1 MATYTITAPDGQ
13 QYDVTAPDN
22 ATQDQVLAYAK
33 ANYQK
38 TAPMVGVTPQP
49 TQQQVTPQ
57 EPPSMIERA
66 FGLGSPLMRTIK
78 GAVVDP
84 LLGVNQL
91 LASTGLFGE
100 GIKQGATQNVQQYEE
115 ATKQAR
121 GRVGSTGFDPYQL
134 LGAVVSP
141 VNKVLP
147 PAAATAGIGG
157 KIAQGAATGALYG
170 GITPTTGKSED
181 FTSDKLTQIGLG
193 AFLGGTIPGL
203 VESSALL
210 KKFYK
215 TLPVSEKN
223 KQEAFKRYVDKL
235 AGPDKEQIIADL
247 RNAGEI
253 VSGSK
258 PTAAEALATTPSG
271 VGLIK
276 EQQRVAAGVTEA
288 PKFITRAQEQA
299 AAREQALTGAFGTPA
314 DLASAKAARTAETA
328 PLRETALAQ
337 ANIYWQAA
345 PKLEEAVA
353 GKQQSFVGAL
363 QGEGKAATEVA
374 QATERANTWSP
385 IPGQPRFPGRYSPNY
400 ERAAEY
406 KKVSEEFGNIS
417 DQRKAELN
425 FKKLQLQSIT
435 DEGFYPLSADSL
447 ISKIDTS
454 LSKTG
459 EKSNQMLVNSLQSIR
474 DKLAQYSDDNGII
487 NSIDLYNVRK
497 EIGDD
502 IRSFLVQRQGTNA
515 SFGAQAAGVE
525 KRLKSLLDESINKAS
540 GTTVWNDYLSN
551 FANHSQKINRM
562 EVGQELIKKLGSPL
576 TDAEKAGA
584 FATAI
589 ENAPQLIKR
598 TTGVPRFEKLSDF
611 LDGSQ
616 IKAVENVLAD
626 LSRKAKSVEIAK
638 GVKGAG
644 DNIIGAGEQIP
655 SMLSAKVTAAKS
667 LLSALKFGSQAQFD
681 KKFADLSLDTQ
692 KLADFLEVIPKSSTE
707 KLVQA
712 MYAKLSPNNQQFLQ
726 DLARSVKFPSQ
737 QAVTGGLIQQGV
749 REP

>member
-22 ATQDQVLAYAK
+22 ATQDQVLSYAK

-38 TAPMVGVTPQP
+38 ATPMAVVTPQP
-49 TQQQVTPQ
+49 TQQQAAPQ

-91 LASTGLFGE
+91 LANTGLFGE

-121 GRVGSTGFDPYQL
+121 ERVGSTGFDPYQL
-134 LGAVVSP
+134 LGVVVSP
-141 VNKVLP
+141 INKAIP
-147 PAAATAGIGG
+147 PIAATTSRTG
-157 KIAQGAATGALYG
+157 KIVQDATTGALYG
-170 GITPTTGKSED
+170 GITPTTGKTED
-181 FTSDKLTQIGLG
+181 FASDKFTQIGLG

-203 VESSALL
+203 VEGSKLL
-210 KKFYK
+210 KSFYK
-215 TLPVSEKN
+215 SLPVSEKN
-223 KQEAFKRYVDKL
+223 KEEAFKRYVDKL

-258 PTAAEALATTPSG
+258 PTTAEALATTPSG

-276 EQQRVAAGVTEA
+276 EQQRVAASLKEA
-288 PKFITRAQEQA
+288 PKFITRGQEQV
-299 AAREQALTGAFGTPA
+299 AAREQALTGAFGTQA
-314 DLASAKAARTAETA
+314 DLAAAKAARTAETA

-337 ANIYWQAA
+337 ANVYGQAA
-345 PKLEEAVA
+345 PSLEAAVA

-406 KKVSEEFGNIS
+406 KKVTEEFGNIS

-474 DKLAQYSDDNGII
+474 DKLTKYSDDNGII
-487 NSIDLYNVRK
+487 NSLDLYNVRK

-540 GTTVWNDYLSN
+540 GTTIWNDYLSK
-551 FANHSQKINRM
+551 FASHSQKINRM

-576 TDAEKAGA
+576 VDAEKAGV
-584 FATAI
+584 FANAV

-611 LDGSQ
+611 LDGGQ

-638 GVKGAG
+638 GVRGTTE
-644 DNIIGAGEQIP
+644 DIVGAGENINA
-655 SMLSAKVTAAKS
+655 LNVKVTAAKGI
-667 LLSALKFGSQAQFD
+667 LNALKFGSQAQFD
-681 KKFADLSLDTQ
+681 KKFADLALDPT
-692 KLADFLEVIPKSSTE
+692 KMADFLEVVPKSNTE

-712 MYAKLSPNNQQFLQ
+712 MYAKLSPDNQQFLQ
-726 DLARSVKFPSQ
+726 DFVRSVKFPSQ
-737 QAVTGGLIQQGV
+737 QSVTGGLIQQGV

>member
-1 MATYTITAPDGQ
+1 MDNVNYDDVMSALRNADAAGDTVAAKRLAEMARNI
-13 QYDVTAPDN
+13 
-22 ATQDQVLAYAK
+22 K
-33 ANYQK
+33 
-38 TAPMVGVTPQP
+38 QP
-49 TQQQVTPQ
+49 SVSTQQPQVVPQ

-66 FGLGSPLMRTIK
+66 FGMGSPLMRTIK

-91 LASTGLFGE
+91 LASSGLFGE

-121 GRVGSTGFDPYQL
+121 ERVGSTGFDPYQL

-141 VNKVLP
+141 INKVIP
-147 PAAATAGIGG
+147 PAAATAGIMG
-157 KIAQGAATGALYG
+157 KIGQGAATGALYG
-170 GITPTTGKSED
+170 GITPTTGKVED
-181 FTSDKLTQIGLG
+181 FASDKYTQIGLG

-203 VESSALL
+203 VESSTLL

-215 TLPVSEKN
+215 SLPVTEKN

-235 AGPDKEQIIADL
+235 AEPDKQQIIADL

-258 PTAAEALATTPSG
+258 PTAAEALSTTPSG

-276 EQQRVAAGVTEA
+276 EQQRVAASLKEA
-288 PKFITRAQEQA
+288 PRFITRGQEQI
-299 AAREQALTGAFGTPA
+299 AAREQSLTGAFGTQA
-314 DLASAKAARTAETA
+314 DLAAAKAARTAETA

-337 ANIYWQAA
+337 ANVYGQAA
-345 PKLEEAVA
+345 PSLEAAVA
-353 GKQQSFVGAL
+353 GKQKSFVGAL

-406 KKVSEEFGNIS
+406 KKVTEEFGNIS

-459 EKSNQMLVNSLQSIR
+459 EKSNQMLVSSLQSIR
-474 DKLAQYSDDNGII
+474 DKLAKYSDDNGII

-525 KRLKSLLDESINKAS
+525 KRLKSLLDDSINTAS
-540 GTTVWNDYLSN
+540 GTTVWNDYLSK
-551 FANHSQKINRM
+551 FASHSQKINRM

-576 TDAEKAGA
+576 VDAEKAGV

-611 LDGSQ
+611 LDGGQ

-626 LSRKAKSVEIAK
+626 LSRKAKSVEISK
-638 GVKGAG
+638 GVRGTTE
-644 DNIIGAGEQIP
+644 DIIGAGEQIP

-667 LLSALKFGSQAQFD
+667 LLSSLKFGSQAQFD
-681 KKFADLSLDTQ
+681 KKFADLSLDPQ
-692 KLADFLEVIPKSSTE
+692 KMADFLEVIPKSSTE

-712 MYAKLSPNNQQFLQ
+712 MYAKLSSNNQQFLQ
-726 DLARSVKFPSQ
+726 DLVRAVKPSQ
-737 QAVTGGLIQQGV
+737 QTITGGLIQQGV

>member
-1 MATYTITAPDGQ
+1 MDNVNYDDVMSALRNADAAGDTAAATR
-13 QYDVTAPDN
+13 
-22 ATQDQVLAYAK
+22 LAEIARNIK
-33 ANYQK
+33 Q
-38 TAPMVGVTPQP
+38 PPVP
-49 TQQQVTPQ
+49 TQQPQ
-57 EPPSMIERA
+57 AVPQQPPSMIERA
-66 FGLGSPLMRTIK
+66 FGMGSPLMRTIK

-91 LASTGLFGE
+91 LASSGLFGE

-121 GRVGSTGFDPYQL
+121 ERVGSTGFDPYQL

-141 VNKVLP
+141 VNRVIP
-147 PAAATAGIGG
+147 PVAATTGMIG
-157 KIAQGAATGALYG
+157 KIGQGAATGALYG
-170 GITPTTGKSED
+170 GITPTTGKPED
-181 FTSDKLTQIGLG
+181 FASDKFTQIGLG

-203 VESSALL
+203 VEGSKLL
-210 KKFYK
+210 KSFYK
-215 TLPVSEKN
+215 SLPVSEKN
-223 KQEAFKRYVDKL
+223 KEEAFKRYVDKL

-258 PTAAEALATTPSG
+258 PTVSEALSTTPSG

-276 EQQRVAAGVTEA
+276 EQQRVASGVTEA
-288 PKFITRAQEQA
+288 PKFITRGQEQV
-299 AAREQALTGAFGTPA
+299 AAREQALTGAFGTQA
-314 DLASAKAARTAETA
+314 DLTAARAARTAETS
-328 PLRETALAQ
+328 PMRETALAQ
-337 ANIYWQAA
+337 ANVYGQAA
-345 PKLEEAVA
+345 PKLEAAVA

-363 QGEGKAATEVA
+363 QGEGRAATEVA
-374 QATERANTWSP
+374 QATQRANTWSP

-400 ERAAEY
+400 DRALEY

-417 DQRKAELN
+417 TQRKAELD

-435 DEGFYPLSADSL
+435 DEGFYPLSSQSL
-447 ISKIDTS
+447 IDKIDTS

-459 EKSNQMLVNSLQSIR
+459 EKSNEILVNSLQSIR
-474 DKLAQYSDDNGII
+474 GKLANLTDENGII
-487 NSIDLYNVRK
+487 NSVDLYNVRK

-502 IRSFLVQRQGTNA
+502 IRSFLVQRQGSNA
-515 SFGAQAAGVE
+515 SFGSQAVAVE
-525 KRLKSLLDESINKAS
+525 KRLKSLLDDSINKAS
-540 GTTVWNDYLSN
+540 GTTIWNDYLN
-551 FANHSQKINRM
+551 KFASHSQKINRM

-576 TDAEKAGA
+576 TDAEKAGV

-611 LDGSQ
+611 LDGGQ
-616 IKAVENVLAD
+616 IKAVENVIAD

-644 DNIIGAGEQIP
+644 EDVIGAGEQIP

-667 LLSALKFGSQAQFD
+667 LLSSLKFGSQAQFD
-681 KKFADLSLDTQ
+681 KKFADLSLDPQ
-692 KLADFLEVIPKSSTE
+692 KMADFLEVIPKSSTE

-726 DLARSVKFPSQ
+726 DLVRAVKPSQ
-737 QAVTGGLIQQGV
+737 QTITGGLIQQGV